1 MTTPYD
7 PVQYDSMSRSESG
20 LNELIISVCRAHRA
34 RATTLLAERGLHPG
48 QEQLLFVLW
57 NEGPQTQSTL
67 ADRLG
72 VQAPTINKMVSRMES
87 SGLLE
92 RRTDPTDGRSL
103 QIAPTEQADRLRA
116 DVEGLWR
123 DLADLSSAGLDEGQI
138 GALREL
144 LGAVAR
150 NLNADS
156 ADPCV

>member
-1 MTTPYD
+1 MLPS
-7 PVQYDSMSRSESG
+7 QSG
-20 LNELIISVCRAHRA
+20 LNELIIAVCRAHRA
-34 RATTLLAERGLHPG
+34 RTTTLLAERGLHPG

-103 QIAPTEQADRLRA
+103 RIAPTEQAHGLRA
-116 DVEGLWR
+116 DIEGLWR
-123 DLADLSSAGLDEGQI
+123 DLAEVSGAGLDEAQL

-144 LGAVAR
+144 LGTVAR
-150 NLNADS
+150 NLNAVAS
-156 ADPCV
+156 ATCS